1 MSITPDATGSALP
14 MSPSLEV
21 MAERVLAASRAER
34 RTLVAIAGPP
44 AAGKSTLAEALCAR
58 IDALRPGYVALV
70 PMDGYHFDNA
80 VLIPQGRLDIKGAPE
95 TFDVAGLSHDLARLR
110 RDDGPVAVPLFDRPL
125 DLARAGARLI
135 QPGHRLVLVEGN
147 YLLLDRAP
155 WRALRSFFDL
165 TLFIEVPDAV
175 LVERLLQRWH
185 DLGQD
190 AAEAARRTHA
200 KDMLNAQL
208 IKAHSV
214 APDWHW
220 HFLAGTSDAPE
231 TLGAPA
237 IADSSDTAGSIDT
250 AGSSRVSDSPG
261 PAG

>member
-1 MSITPDATGSALP
+1 MSSAPDATCPGLP
-14 MSPSLEV
+14 MSPPLEV

-80 VLIPQGRLDIKGAPE
+80 VLIPQGKLALKGAPE

-110 RDDGPVAVPLFDRPL
+110 RDDAAVAVPLFDRPL

-135 QPGHRLVLVEGN
+135 QPSHRLVLVEGN

-155 WRALRSFFDL
+155 WRALRPFFDL
-165 TLFIEVPDAV
+165 TLFIDVPDAV
-175 LVERLLQRWH
+175 LVERLLQRWY

-190 AAEAARRTHA
+190 AAGAATRTHD

-208 IKAHSV
+208 IKTHSV

-220 HFLAGTSDAPE
+220 RFLAGTSDVPANSGSSAIPDP
-231 TLGAPA
+231 PA
-237 IADSSDTAGSIDT
+237 ITDSSGHL
-250 AGSSRVSDSPG
+250 DSPG
-261 PAG
+261 TSD

>member
-1 MSITPDATGSALP
+1 MSITPDAECPALP

-80 VLIPQGRLDIKGAPE
+80 VLIPQGQLDIKGAPE

-125 DLARAGARLI
+125 DLARARRARLI

-147 YLLLDRAP
+147 YLLLDRALA
-155 WRALRSFFDL
+155 RAALVLRPHAIHRCPRCSACRAAAAALARSRPGRGGGDQAY
-165 TLFIEVPDAV
+165 PCQGHA
-175 LVERLLQRWH
+175 QRPADQGSLGGAGLALALSGRH
-185 DLGQD
+185 VGRTRDLG
-190 AAEAARRTHA
+190 
-200 KDMLNAQL
+200 
-208 IKAHSV
+208 
-214 APDWHW
+214 
-220 HFLAGTSDAPE
+220 LACY
-231 TLGAPA
+231 
-237 IADSSDTAGSIDT
+237 
-250 AGSSRVSDSPG
+250 R
-261 PAG
+261 